1 MSEQLE
7 ALLSSVPTET
17 SSVTKPRQK
26 KKMQVASPEAQLLQE
41 ISVKLDRV
49 VAVLAAQG
57 RDKDKQIDIL
67 GAAGCDSGFIGTVV
81 GMTAPSV
88 RKFQSR
94 KRSKALDEGS
104 ASGEG
109 PDVRDD

>member
-7 ALLSSVPTET
+7 AILSSAPTET
-17 SSVTKPRQK
+17 NSVTKPRSK
-26 KKMQVASPEAQLLQE
+26 KKAQMASQEAQLLQE
-41 ISVKLDRV
+41 ISLKLDRV

-57 RDKDKQIDIL
+57 KDKDKQIDIL
-67 GAAGCDSGFIGTVV
+67 GAAGCESGFIGAVV

-94 KRSKALDEGS
+94 KRSKALDPGS